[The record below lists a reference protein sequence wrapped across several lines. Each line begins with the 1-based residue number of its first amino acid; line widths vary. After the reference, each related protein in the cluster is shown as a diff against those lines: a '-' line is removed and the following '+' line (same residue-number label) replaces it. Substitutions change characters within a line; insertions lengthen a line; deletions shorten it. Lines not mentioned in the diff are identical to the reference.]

1 VTDQPPLHPA
11 LERLARLE
19 REWEAM
25 APNAAV
31 GSASTSGSGD
41 ATGALSWADEPAWSA
56 DPAAVLEPTPAAP
69 PRPPQVLSSRPTRL
83 KPERPR
89 MGYQPS
95 LDGVRAVSVI
105 AVILYHAGFEWMHGG
120 YFGVEVFFV
129 VSGFLITSLLIEER
143 DRSRGVI
150 ALKQFWQRRF
160 RRLLPAL
167 AAVLLAVG
175 VYAALWG
182 TVEQH
187 SQLRHDYPW
196 GIFYFANWG
205 QILSHTPYFGPSPT
219 LLRHLWSLAV
229 EEQWY
234 LLWPLAFIGLTR
246 RGGSD
251 RRRGLGLLGV
261 SVAVMVATAMF
272 AAKDWPSL
280 GDNASFHVNF
290 LYLST
295 FSRSSG
301 LLLGA
306 AMAFLWRPWKVAGAP
321 QGKVSSVLDVAAVGA
336 VALLVASFL
345 AGHWDA
351 DSTYL
356 WMLPMVS
363 IASAVLVA
371 VVVHPW
377 AVGARRVFGWRPL
390 VEIGKRSYGLY
401 LWSWPIMRVCDA
413 YTGSWPK
420 FAVAIAITV
429 PINEACY
436 RWLEGPIRAGAIS
449 RWWANR
455 QATNW
460 RGIAA
465 VATVAAVWLIGSMTY
480 FFGSATAVY
489 DAAVD
494 TGENLEFD
502 AGALAASD
510 TTPGSSPEST
520 PVSTPDSTPDS
531 IEPTESTTPTS
542 TTQPTLPRK
551 LVIVGD
557 STAHALTINLPDGLE
572 TTFVVGDGAISGCSV
587 YSGGTAVS
595 SIGYTRSFGGCGDW
609 VQKWVSSAQEVS
621 AEVALVVI
629 GAWDVFDVKLG
640 NDTLPF
646 DSDQVD
652 QRFLD
657 GLQQGIDAL
666 SAIGV
671 KVALLEVPCMR
682 PQDVKGQGTPPL
694 PERADD
700 TRVAHVNDLLRE
712 AAAANPATTTFVTG
726 PQEYCTDPEIAS
738 SLAYRW
744 DGVHSYKPGAKLTI
758 EAIAAKLLSIPV

>member
-1 VTDQPPLHPA
+1 VTDEQPHHPA

-25 APNAAV
+25 APTPAAT
-31 GSASTSGSGD
+31 GGPAGGSGAD
-41 ATGALSWADEPAWSA
+41 GALSWADEPAWSA

-69 PRPPQVLSSRPTRL
+69 PRPPQLLSSRPTRL

-120 YFGVEVFFV
+120 FFGVEVFFV
-129 VSGFLITSLLIEER
+129 VSGFLITSLLVEER

-182 TVEQH
+182 TAEQH

-196 GIFYFANWG
+196 GIFYLANWG

-234 LLWPLAFIGLTR
+234 AIWPVVFIGITR

-251 RRRGLGLLGV
+251 RRRGLWLLAV
-261 SVAVMVATAMF
+261 SVAVMAVTAVF

-280 GDNASFHVNF
+280 GDNPSFHVNF

-321 QGKVSSVLDVAAVGA
+321 QGKVSNVLDVAAAVA
-336 VALLVASFL
+336 VALLVASFFT
-345 AGHWDA
+345 GHWDA

-377 AVGARRVFGWRPL
+377 AVGARRVLGWRPL
-390 VEIGKRSYGLY
+390 VEVGKRSYGLY
-401 LWSWPIMRVCDA
+401 LWSWPVMRVCDA

-455 QATNW
+455 QSTNW

-465 VATVAAVWLIGSMTY
+465 MTTVAAVWLMASMTY

-502 AGALAASD
+502 AGAIAAGD
-510 TTPGSSPEST
+510 TVPDSSPTST
-520 PVSTPDSTPDS
+520 PSSSPDDT
-531 IEPTESTTPTS
+531 IPTESTTPTS

-572 TTFVVGDGAISGCSV
+572 TTFVVGNGAISGCSV

-629 GAWDVFDVKLG
+629 GAWDVFDVKFG
-640 NDTLPF
+640 DTVVPF
-646 DSDQVD
+646 GSDQVD

-700 TRVAHVNDLLRE
+700 ERVAHVNELLRE
-712 AAAANPATTTFVTG
+712 AATANAATTTFVTG